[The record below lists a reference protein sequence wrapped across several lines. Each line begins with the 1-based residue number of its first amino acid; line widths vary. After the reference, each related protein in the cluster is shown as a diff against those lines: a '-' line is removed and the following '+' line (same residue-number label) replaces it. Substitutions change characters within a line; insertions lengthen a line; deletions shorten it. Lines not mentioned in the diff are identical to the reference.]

1 VSVDPYGRTSR
12 RDGVVLNYRTLEM
25 FEITELRAITF
36 GPLELSQGS
45 YTTANPQS
53 GGTHAGG
60 GALDVRVGGLS
71 TAQRETVVKE
81 LRRTGFAAWLRTP
94 SQGDWP
100 YHIHAIAIGDKEM
113 SSQAA
118 QQVGWY
124 KQGKNGLANEGP
136 DDGPKVSW
144 TEYRQEIDLSY
155 YGPEK
160 WDDADFNRFF
170 DRAGWGRNIDDLV
183 AGGGTVRDA
192 GTMLGYIHKNVVEAE
207 DAARAADAKG
217 AEILNALTDVEQTL
231 ANHGQQLAA
240 INAKLGIPGKAPR
253 QAEED
258 SG

>member
-1 VSVDPYGRTSR
+1 MSVDPYGRTSR

-118 QQVGWY
+118 QQVVWSVPGADDHRVGEAHGPSLSQMRGGRHGCPAC
-124 KQGKNGLANEGP
+124 QGE
-136 DDGPKVSW
+136 
-144 TEYRQEIDLSY
+144 LS
-155 YGPEK
+155 P
-160 WDDADFNRFF
+160 
-170 DRAGWGRNIDDLV
+170 LV
-183 AGGGTVRDA
+183 HSKSA
-192 GTMLGYIHKNVVEAE
+192 
-207 DAARAADAKG
+207 
-217 AEILNALTDVEQTL
+217 
-231 ANHGQQLAA
+231 
-240 INAKLGIPGKAPR
+240 
-253 QAEED
+253 
-258 SG
+258 